1 MEPSNTLTRKRTSPF
16 RYGFGMLGTSIP
28 INMLKSYAAAYYV
41 LKLGLITTDQMA
53 KILFVYTFV
62 DAIDNPVY
70 GFLSDRTH
78 TKWGK
83 RRPWLVI
90 GTPLMILC
98 FVLFYNMP
106 ARVQSNS
113 GQAYLYILLMY
124 ILTGTLDSLMN
135 ANYGALF
142 PTLFKTD
149 ELRAKT
155 NAIRQVCQLVA
166 MVISIVLT
174 PVVTSKIGYNLT
186 AIVYGVIALAVIMFM
201 TFGCHENIE
210 EEEAEAANGEKPDL
224 FKAIFALITNSK
236 FWIFGFANAL
246 YSAAFSL
253 ISQAIPFYVQYTLK
267 LESSMTTVMLGVVF
281 GVALVGIVVWSNV
294 VKRAGIMNV
303 WRLGFAV
310 LTVGFIPL
318 FFANTMP
325 VAVAIMCVMGMGVAG
340 CLVTIDCIGA
350 KIIDDDYSRH
360 GVKREGM
367 LTSLVGVMN
376 RLNGLYVSLGYKVI
390 SVAFGFESGAN
401 PGSNPDM
408 ASRFLLCV
416 FPFIAMAVA
425 TIFTLFLHF
434 KDESND
440 WCNFKRRKEL
450 KANV

>member
-1 MEPSNTLTRKRTSPF
+1 
-16 RYGFGMLGTSIP
+16 
-28 INMLKSYAAAYYV
+28 
-41 LKLGLITTDQMA
+41 
-53 KILFVYTFV
+53 
-62 DAIDNPVY
+62 
-70 GFLSDRTH
+70 
-78 TKWGK
+78 
-83 RRPWLVI
+83 
-90 GTPLMILC
+90 
-98 FVLFYNMP
+98 
-106 ARVQSNS
+106 
-113 GQAYLYILLMY
+113 
-124 ILTGTLDSLMN
+124 
-135 ANYGALF
+135 
-142 PTLFKTD
+142 
-149 ELRAKT
+149 
-155 NAIRQVCQLVA
+155 
-166 MVISIVLT
+166 
-174 PVVTSKIGYNLT
+174 
-186 AIVYGVIALAVIMFM
+186 M

>member
-1 MEPSNTLTRKRTSPF
+1 MEATNSLMRKRTSPF
-16 RYGFGMLGTSIP
+16 RYGIGMFGTSIP

-53 KILFVYTFV
+53 KILFIYTFV

-98 FVLFYNMP
+98 FVLFFNMP
-106 ARVQSNS
+106 ARIQSNA

-174 PVVTSKIGYNLT
+174 PVVTEKIGYNLT
-186 AIVYGVIALAVIMFM
+186 AVIYGVIALAVIMFM

-210 EEEAEAANGEKPDL
+210 QEEAEAEDGEKPDL
-224 FKAIFALITNSK
+224 FKAIFALITNGK
-236 FWIFGFANAL
+236 FWIFGLAGAF
-246 YSAAFSL
+246 YSSAFSL

-267 LESSMTTVMLGVVF
+267 LQSSMTTVMLGAVF
-281 GVALVGIVVWSNV
+281 GVALIGIVIWSNA
-294 VKRAGIMNV
+294 VKNIGIMNV
-303 WRLGFAV
+303 WRMGFFVMAI
-310 LTVGFIPL
+310 GFIPL
-318 FFANTMP
+318 FFAKTLP
-325 VAVAIMCVMGMGVAG
+325 VAIVITCIMGMGVAG
-340 CLVTIDCIGA
+340 CLVTMDCIGA
-350 KIIDDDYSRH
+350 KIIDDDYARH

-367 LTSLVGVMN
+367 LTSLIGVMN

-390 SVAFGFESGAN
+390 SVAFGFESGSN
-401 PGSNPDM
+401 PGPNPDM

-416 FPFIAMAVA
+416 FPFVAMAVA
-425 TIFTLFLHF
+425 SVFTMFLHF
-434 KDESND
+434 DNEPKD
-440 WCNFKRRKEL
+440 WFKK
-450 KANV
+450 KAKWKNI

>member
-1 MEPSNTLTRKRTSPF
+1 
-16 RYGFGMLGTSIP
+16 
-28 INMLKSYAAAYYV
+28 
-41 LKLGLITTDQMA
+41 
-53 KILFVYTFV
+53 
-62 DAIDNPVY
+62 
-70 GFLSDRTH
+70 
-78 TKWGK
+78 
-83 RRPWLVI
+83 
-90 GTPLMILC
+90 
-98 FVLFYNMP
+98 
-106 ARVQSNS
+106 
-113 GQAYLYILLMY
+113 
-124 ILTGTLDSLMN
+124 
-135 ANYGALF
+135 
-142 PTLFKTD
+142 
-149 ELRAKT
+149 
-155 NAIRQVCQLVA
+155 
-166 MVISIVLT
+166 
-174 PVVTSKIGYNLT
+174 
-186 AIVYGVIALAVIMFM
+186 
-201 TFGCHENIE
+201 
-210 EEEAEAANGEKPDL
+210 
-224 FKAIFALITNSK
+224 
-236 FWIFGFANAL
+236 
-246 YSAAFSL
+246 
-253 ISQAIPFYVQYTLK
+253 
-267 LESSMTTVMLGVVF
+267 MTTVMLGVVF

-376 RLNGLYVSLGYKVI
+376 RLNGLYVSLGYKII